1 MARLETEGLKVC
13 ITANHLKNIFF
24 LYHADLIGSNSLKS
38 GRGRNTPKPSASF
51 FCGKI
56 YALKGETL
64 FAQSD
69 AFSAPPQLFDL
80 NILNIVMFCYMSQGK
95 KEIRLSLISFLFLD
109 PSTVDSTVQKIVG
122 KSKGKG

>member
-1 MARLETEGLKVC
+1 MFETLLDLLFRSEKSRLANDILILIKANSSKVGSLRTTPGRGRTRDRGTESLYYCKPPQK
-13 ITANHLKNIFF
+13 HIFR
-24 LYHADLIGSNSLKS
+24 YHVDLIGSNSLKS

-69 AFSAPPQLFDL
+69 ASVLPTT
-80 NILNIVMFCYMSQGK
+80 I
-95 KEIRLSLISFLFLD
+95 
-109 PSTVDSTVQKIVG
+109 
-122 KSKGKG
+122 